1 MTKDQAR
8 PPDLL
13 ERTKA
18 FALRIVRLYSSLP
31 PSTAAQVMGKQIL
44 RSGTSVG
51 AQLRES
57 RRSRSDAE
65 MISKT
70 ESALQELEET
80 VYWLELLGESGLVE
94 PERFDALMTEADELI
109 AILVSGV
116 KTLKSR
122 RKRTKES

>member
-1 MTKDQAR
+1 MRYDPER

-13 ERTKA
+13 GRTKD
-18 FALRIVRLYSSLP
+18 FALRIIRLSASLP

-57 RRSRSDAE
+57 RRSRSETE
-65 MISKT
+65 MMSKT

-94 PERFDALMTEADELI
+94 PERLEVLMTEADELI

-116 KTLKSR
+116 ETLKSR
-122 RKRTKES
+122 RKRNKER

>member
-1 MTKDQAR
+1 MSSNHTHPSDLLDRTKD
-8 PPDLL
+8 
-13 ERTKA
+13 
-18 FALRIVRLYSSLP
+18 FALRIVRLYSTLP

-57 RRSRSDAE
+57 RRSRSETE
-65 MISKT
+65 MMSKT

-94 PERFDALMTEADELI
+94 PERLEVLMTEADELI

-116 KTLKSR
+116 ETLKSR
-122 RKRTKES
+122 RKRNKER